1 MLRVDGRETAEL
13 TPTTLQEAG
22 IAEDTLREWILES
35 CDEVLD
41 EELLIIGRE
50 VGVSDLN
57 DGIDIL
63 ALDRAGSTVII
74 ELKRG
79 SLRGTVDFQALKYVS
94 YVSRWTYDDIK
105 QQFEM
110 FLQSDWG
117 AELHGEDAAFAET
130 IEEFCDDDYDL
141 NAEQRMLFV
150 GESVRERIGSVVL
163 WLREQGIDAQITQ
176 CSLFKTEEDELY
188 LDSKTL
194 VPTSSLEKFET
205 GETPDDKPWK
215 LDGKGWHLEERTQED
230 TAKLARELVDAIRE
244 IDGLEGPSWT
254 QKVYIAFRIDGTN
267 RAVLR
272 TRAQSIKL
280 NIVDFELVDADD
292 LVRRG
297 IEVGVLEENVTVE
310 TDRRDRNRLRIKC
323 RPDDDIDFDA
333 LIELITDLLIDEA
346 VEQSEPEVA
355 VE

>member
-1 MLRVDGRETAEL
+1 MLRVAGRETDEL
-13 TPTTLQEAG
+13 TPTTLQESG
-22 IAEDTLREWILES
+22 HEEDTLREWILES
-35 CDEVLD
+35 CDEVLG

-63 ALDRAGSTVII
+63 ALDRAGNTVII

-105 QQFEM
+105 QQFDM

-117 AELHGEDAAFAET
+117 ATLHGADASFAEA

-141 NAEQRMLFV
+141 NGDQRMLFV
-150 GESVRERIGSVVL
+150 GESVRERVGSVVL

-176 CSLFKTEEDELY
+176 YSLFRDEDNDLY

-205 GETPDDKPWK
+205 GERPDDKPWK
-215 LDGKGWHLEERTQED
+215 IDGQRWHLEERTQED
-230 TAKLARELVDAIRE
+230 TAKLTRQLVDAIRE

-272 TRAQSIKL
+272 TRAQSVKV
-280 NIVDFELVDADD
+280 NIVDFGLADD
-292 LVRRG
+292 ETLAQRAAT
-297 IEVGVLEENVTVE
+297 VGVPADNVTVE

-323 RPDDDIDFDA
+323 RPDDGIDFDT
-333 LIELITDLLIDEA
+333 LTELIAYLLIDKPVAE
-346 VEQSEPEVA
+346 SESGEPVQ
-355 VE
+355 